1 MTTPPKLDRKAVVAI
16 NKRHQFSARMRGMG
30 GGR

>member
-1 MTTPPKLDRKAVVAI
+1 MTEPSKLDRKRLTPEEA
-16 NKRHQFSARMRGMG
+16 QSARMRGMG